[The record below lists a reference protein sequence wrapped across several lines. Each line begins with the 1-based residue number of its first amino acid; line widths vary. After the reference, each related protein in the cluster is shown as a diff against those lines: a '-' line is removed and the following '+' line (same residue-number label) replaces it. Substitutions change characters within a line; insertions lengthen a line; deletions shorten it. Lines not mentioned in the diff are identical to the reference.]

1 MESKLS
7 GLPAGRHFF
16 RNDDGYEAARRGTV
30 WHQRVPERYP
40 EVIVQAADTDD
51 IVSAL
56 RYAKANGNKVSIV
69 SGGHSFAASHLRDG
83 AVLLDVSRLD
93 HATIDAEKGLAVVG
107 PGKGGSLL
115 MADLQEQNLFFP
127 GGHCKGVCLG
137 GYLLQGGYGWNS
149 RIYGPA
155 CESVVGVDVITADG
169 EQIHCHEDNHADL
182 YWAARGAGPGFFG
195 VVTAF
200 HLKLYPRP
208 AACGTSVYFYPFDL
222 ADEVFTWARE
232 ISAEVDP
239 RVELQA
245 VASRGEPT
253 MGIDQPV
260 ISFASP
266 AFADSEEEAEKALA
280 LFGTCPVADKAIIKI
295 PYMPADLPTWFDV
308 AMTHYLSDHYYAV
321 DNMWTSASAEE
332 LLPGIR
338 TILDTMPPHPAH
350 VLWLN
355 WGPVPP
361 RQDMAYSIE
370 ADIYLALYGSWSDAT
385 DPADAERYAN
395 WAQSNMEA
403 MSHLAVGIQLAD
415 ENLGRRP
422 ARFATDEAMAKLDR
436 VRAEYDPD
444 GLFNSWMGRI

>member
-1 MESKLS
+1 MM
-7 GLPAGRHFF
+7 GALPAGRHYF

-30 WHQRVPERYP
+30 WHQRVPDRYP
-40 EVIVQAADTDD
+40 EVIVAANDSDD
-51 IVSAL
+51 IIAGL
-56 RYAKANGNKVSIV
+56 RYAKSNGLKVSIV

-93 HATIDAEKGLAVVG
+93 HTDIDAEKGVAVAG

-115 MADLQEQNLFFP
+115 MADLQAHNLFFP

-155 CESVVGVDVITADG
+155 VESVIGLDVITADG
-169 EQIHCHEDNHADL
+169 EQVHCDEDNHPDL
-182 YWAARGAGPGFFG
+182 YWAARGAGSGFFG
-195 VVTAF
+195 VVTSF
-200 HLKLYPRP
+200 YLKLYPRP
-208 AACGTSVYFYPFDL
+208 AACGTSVYLYPFDL
-222 ADEVFTWARE
+222 AEEVFTWARAVG
-232 ISAEVDP
+232 AEVDP

-245 VASRGEPT
+245 VASRGEPN
-253 MGIDQPV
+253 MGIDVPV

-266 AFADSEEEAEKALA
+266 AFADSDEEAEKALA
-280 LFGTCPVADKAIIKI
+280 LLGTCPVADQALVKI
-295 PYMPADLPTWFDV
+295 PYMPTDLPTWYDV
-308 AMTHYLSDHYYAV
+308 AMSHYLSDHHYAV
-321 DNMWTSASAEE
+321 DNMWTSAPAQD

-338 TILDTMPPHPAH
+338 TILDTLPPHPAH
-350 VLWLN
+350 LLWLN

-370 ADIYLALYGSWSDAT
+370 ADIYLALYGSWNDAT
-385 DPADAERYAN
+385 DPSDAAKYAD
-395 WAQSNMEA
+395 WARSNMES

-415 ENLGRRP
+415 ENLGQRP
-422 ARFATDEAMAKLDR
+422 ARFASDAAMAKLDR
-436 VRAEYDPD
+436 VRAEYDSD